1 MSAQPKS
8 RHWSRSVDENRVC
21 WLVFDKQDSSTNV
34 MSSETVSELENELAQ
49 VEALSPTALVIRS
62 GKDSGFIAGADIT
75 EFGDFDDAALVT
87 AMASRGQAVCQR
99 VADLPF
105 PTVAALNGFTLGG
118 GLEVALACDYRVAV
132 RDYRRCIGLPEVQLG
147 FNPGWGGTV
156 RSVQLLGAPVALDLM
171 LTGRMV
177 SPVEAEKMGLVD
189 RLAESDALEDSVNSL
204 LAAKPQPRRASFS
217 QRLLNLAPIR
227 PLVAKKVRARVS
239 RRAKP
244 EHYPAPFAIVDLWQR
259 FGAKGRQA
267 FDAEA
272 DLIGQLMAGDTSKNL
287 IRVFFLRE
295 RLKKLAPKESRVSNV
310 HVVGAGVM
318 GGDIA
323 SWCALRGLNVSLQ
336 DREMRFV
343 EPAIARAKKLFARR
357 LRGPGDAEA
366 AEQRLSV
373 DLDGDRVADA
383 DVIIEAIIEDVGA
396 KQDVFRALER
406 SASPNAILAT
416 NTSSIG
422 LEDIAETFD
431 DPSRLVGLHFFNPVA
446 RLPLVE
452 VVKSE
457 NSDEDAVSR
466 AMSFATQIG
475 KLPLPCR
482 SAPGFV
488 VNRILAP
495 YMLEALRAH
504 EEGTPIETID
514 KAATDFGMPTGPVEL
529 SDRVGLDIS
538 LHVTESLCGV
548 APEMLRQKVAAGDLG
563 AKTGRGFYRF
573 ENNRPQRAKDFPAPD
588 QDLQDR
594 LILLLVNE
602 AMACF
607 EEGIVDDLDL
617 LDAGVIFGTG
627 FAPFRGGPIHYA
639 KETGV
644 DAIVDRLEDLAK
656 RFGTQFTPRPGWR
669 ELAHG
674 R

>member
-1 MSAQPKS
+1 MTSQSAS
-8 RHWSRSVDENRVC
+8 RHWNRRVDANGIC
-21 WLVFDKQDSSTNV
+21 WLIFDKQDSSTNV
-34 MSSETVSELENELAQ
+34 LSSETVSELQNELAQ
-49 VEALSPTALVIRS
+49 VEALGPAALVIIS
-62 GKDSGFIAGADIT
+62 AKDSGFIAGADIT
-75 EFGDFDDAALVT
+75 EFGDLDDAARVT
-87 AMASRGQAVCQR
+87 DMASRGQALCQR
-99 VADLPF
+99 IADLPC
-105 PTVAALNGFTLGG
+105 PTVAALDGFTLGG

-132 RDYRRCIGLPEVQLG
+132 RGYRRCIGLPEVQLG

-177 SPVEAEKMGLVD
+177 SAVEAEKMGLVD
-189 RLAESDALEDSVNSL
+189 RLAEPGALEASVTAL
-204 LAAKPQPRRASFS
+204 LEAKPQPRQASFS
-217 QRLLNLAPIR
+217 QRLLNLAPVR
-227 PLVAKKVRARVS
+227 PLVANKVRARVR

-244 EHYPAPFAIVDLWQR
+244 EHYPAPFAIIDLWQR
-259 FGAKGRQA
+259 FGAKGREA
-267 FDAEA
+267 FVAEA
-272 DLIGQLMAGDTSKNL
+272 ESIGRLMVGETSKNL
-287 IRVFFLRE
+287 VRVFFLRE
-295 RLKKLAPKESRVSNV
+295 RLKKLAPKKSSVSKV

-323 SWCALRGLNVSLQ
+323 AWCALRGLDVSLQ

-343 EPAIARAKKLFARR
+343 EPAIARAKKLFSRR
-357 LRGPGDAEA
+357 LRGPGEAEA
-366 AEQRLSV
+366 AEQRLAV
-373 DLDGDRVADA
+373 DLDGDRVAEA
-383 DVIIEAIIEDVGA
+383 DVIIEAIIEDVSA
-396 KQDVFRALER
+396 KRDVFKRLE
-406 SASPNAILAT
+406 AVAAPDAILAT

-422 LEDIAETFD
+422 LDEISEAFD
-431 DPSRLVGLHFFNPVA
+431 DPSRLVGLHFFNPVS

-457 NSDEDAVSR
+457 HSDADVVSR

-563 AKTGRGFYRF
+563 AKSGRGFYEF
-573 ENNRPQRAKDFPAPD
+573 KDNRPQRATDFPAPGR
-588 QDLQDR
+588 DLQDR

-602 AMACF
+602 AMACY

-639 KETGV
+639 KQTGIDDV
-644 DAIVDRLEDLAK
+644 ISRLEDLAK

-669 ELAHG
+669 ELARG

>member
-1 MSAQPKS
+1 MSYEIES
-8 RHWSRSVDENRVC
+8 RNWNRKVDGRGVC
-21 WLVFDKQDSSTNV
+21 WLTFDKHDSSTNV
-34 MSSETVSELENELAQ
+34 LSSETVSELENELAQ
-49 VEALSPTALVIRS
+49 LEAQVPAALVIIS

-75 EFGDFDDAALVT
+75 EFGDLDDATEVT
-87 AMASRGQAVCQR
+87 ATASRGQAVCQR
-99 VADLPF
+99 IADLPC

-118 GLEVALACDYRVAV
+118 GLEVALACDYRVAL
-132 RDYRRCIGLPEVQLG
+132 RGYKRCMGLPEVQLG

-171 LTGRMV
+171 LTGKMV
-177 SPVEAEKMGLVD
+177 SPVEAEKIGLVD
-189 RLAESDALEDSVNSL
+189 RLAEPGTLVESVTAL
-204 LAAKPQPRRASFS
+204 LAEKPRPKRASFT
-217 QRLLNLAPIR
+217 QRLLDLAPIR
-227 PLVAKKVRARVS
+227 PLIAKNVRARVR

-244 EHYPAPFAIVDLWQR
+244 EHYPAPFAIVDLWQQ
-259 FGAKGRQA
+259 FGAKGREA
-267 FDAEA
+267 FAAEA
-272 DLIGQLMAGDTSKNL
+272 ESIGRLMVGDTSKNL
-287 IRVFFLRE
+287 VRVFFLRE
-295 RLKKLAPKESRVSNV
+295 RLKKLAPKETRISKV

-323 SWCALRGLNVSLQ
+323 SWCALRGLDVSLQ

-343 EPAIARAKKLFARR
+343 EPAIARAKKLFSRR
-357 LRGPGDAEA
+357 LRGPGEAEA
-366 AEQRLSV
+366 AEQRLTV
-373 DLDGDRVADA
+373 DLSGDRVPEA

-396 KQDVFRALER
+396 KRDVFRKLE
-406 SASPNAILAT
+406 AAAAPDAILAT

-422 LEDIAETFD
+422 LEEIAEKFE

-452 VVKSE
+452 VVKGEKSAA
-457 NSDEDAVSR
+457 DVVSR

-548 APEMLRQKVAAGDLG
+548 APEALRKKVAAGDLG
-563 AKTGRGFYRF
+563 AKSGKGFYEF
-573 ENNRPQRAKDFPAPD
+573 KDNRPQRAKDFPAPD
-588 QDLQDR
+588 KTLQDR

-602 AMACF
+602 SMACF

-639 KETGV
+639 KQAGI
-644 DAIVDRLEDLAK
+644 DAVIARLEDLAK
-656 RFGTQFTPRPGWR
+656 RYGTQFTPRPGWR
-669 ELAHG
+669 DLAHG